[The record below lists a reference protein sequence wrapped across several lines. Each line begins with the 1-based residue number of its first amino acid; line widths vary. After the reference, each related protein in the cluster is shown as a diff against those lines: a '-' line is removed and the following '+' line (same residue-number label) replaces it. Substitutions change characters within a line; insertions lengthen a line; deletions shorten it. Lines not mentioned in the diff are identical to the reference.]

1 MSIANKLQMIA
12 ENEQKVYN
20 AGYNKG
26 KADGRQAEYDRF
38 WDNYQQN
45 GNRNDYKNAFSGT
58 GWTEET
64 LKPKYPVKIVD
75 TTTTSRCAMEMFRRL
90 GYNNSNIL
98 FDMTE
103 ICKRLDLSEALSI
116 QGLLYN
122 ACAKNITLDASK
134 SKTLQEAFR
143 CGDGG
148 VLDNMT
154 LTVSSA
160 CQNYTNAFYYCS
172 NLTNLTFTD
181 GSQIAASV
189 DLHWS
194 PLTRASLESVIAAL
208 SDTATGFTASL
219 KQSAVNAAFSWEEW
233 LALVAAKP
241 NWTITLA

>member
-1 MSIANKLQMIA
+1 MSVADKLTTIA
-12 ENEQKVYN
+12 ENQQKVYD

-38 WDNYQQN
+38 WDDYQQN

-75 TTTTSRCAMEMFRRL
+75 TTATSRYATEMFRRL
-90 GYNNSNIL
+90 GYNNSKIWV
-98 FDMTE
+98 DMTE

-148 VLDNMT
+148 VLDNIT
-154 LTVSSA
+154 LTVSSV

-181 GSQIAASV
+181 GSQIAASIS
-189 DLHWS
+189 LQWS
-194 PLTRASLESVIAAL
+194 PLTRQSIESVMAAL
-208 SDTATGFTASL
+208 STTATGNTVTF
-219 KQSAVNAAFSWEEW
+219 KKSAVEAAFTTDEW
-233 LALVAAKP
+233 NALSANRT
-241 NWTITLA
+241 NWTITLV